1 MEYQRR
7 SKGWITLLEHGWFL
21 EVVLFFLLSALAF
34 GLFRSLSD
42 EARIGCLGVA
52 LAFAATGVARIFR
65 GKLPLFRQR
74 RFFTFGSAVLPE
86 ERRASYRRGYGCIA
100 FAILLMVGLLLTTP

>member
-21 EVVLFFLLSALAF
+21 GVVLSTLLGALVFGFFS
-34 GLFRSLSD
+34 GLSD
-42 EARIGCLGVA
+42 GARVGCLGVA
-52 LAFAATGVARIFR
+52 LASAMTGVALIFR

-74 RFFTFGSAVLPE
+74 RFVTFGSVVLPE
-86 ERRASYRRGYGCIA
+86 ERRALYRRGYGCIA
-100 FAILLMVGLLLTTP
+100 FAVLLMLGLLLTTR